1 MCSLHHESV
10 KMRHLIFIY
19 LFLLGGLV
27 CVCDSVLNNAL
38 LGSLLWGIPV
48 VTAYLAVLL
57 FPVHSLLFA
66 GHQGSSQSDPCTN
79 TGFGSFKLPTCG

>member
-38 LGSLLWGIPV
+38 LGSLLWGYPSSNCIFGCS
-48 VTAYLAVLL
+48 AV
-57 FPVHSLLFA
+57 
-66 GHQGSSQSDPCTN
+66 SSS
-79 TGFGSFKLPTCG
+79 

>member
-1 MCSLHHESV
+1 MCPLHHESV

-38 LGSLLWGIPV
+38 LGSLL
-48 VTAYLAVLL
+48 LHML
-57 FPVHSLLFA
+57 
-66 GHQGSSQSDPCTN
+66 
-79 TGFGSFKLPTCG
+79 